1 MSTTFLTSAAAR
13 AQGQNDGRHK
23 FLITAGALASMA
35 GVAALLYYGADY
47 YLTAP
52 LERPYHPRHL
62 MLRPSGEIGLGLG
75 IFGVFLFCLIFLYP
89 IRKRWTWLANIGNS
103 RHWFNFHI
111 LMGLIAPV
119 VIAFHASF
127 KFGGLA
133 GIAYWI
139 MFSVAMSGIAGRY
152 IFAQIPRSRNAA
164 ELSLQASKDL
174 QERLTAELAAQRVVR
189 PADLARLFRMPSPAV
204 VARESMIAALWTL
217 LWIDLLRPL
226 RVARVRRHALGFGGK
241 LLTLGGLL
249 ASRNGKLEYIVAVAR
264 DQARLSKKILFLDKS
279 HQIFHLWHVVHRPF
293 SYSFVV
299 LALAHIL
306 VVLLFRFR

>member
-1 MSTTFLTSAAAR
+1 MSTTFLTSAAA
-13 AQGQNDGRHK
+13 QTQEQNEGRHK
-23 FLITAGALASMA
+23 FLVTAGALASIA
-35 GVAALLYYGADY
+35 GVAALLYYGAGY
-47 YLTAP
+47 YLTPP

-62 MLRPSGEIGLGLG
+62 MLRPGGEVGLGLG
-75 IFGVFLFCLIFLYP
+75 IFGVCLFCLIFLYP
-89 IRKRWTWLANIGNS
+89 IRKRWAWLANIGNS

-127 KFGGLA
+127 KFSGLA
-133 GIAYWI
+133 GVAYWI
-139 MFSVAMSGIAGRY
+139 MFSVAVSGIAGRY
-152 IFAQIPRSRNAA
+152 IFAQIPRSRNSA
-164 ELSLQASKDL
+164 ELSLQASKDM

-189 PADLARLFRMPSPAV
+189 PADLARLFRLPSPAV

-226 RVARVRRHALGFGGK
+226 RVARIRRHALGFGGK

-249 ASRNGKLEYIVAVAR
+249 SSRNGKVEHIVAVAR

-293 SYSFVV
+293 SYSFAV
-299 LALAHIL
+299 LAVTHIL
-306 VVLLFRFR
+306 VALLFRFR